1 MLVDLPDKLYARDID
16 DWEYLFAEII
26 FIDRVDL
33 GGEFQRDAG
42 GARYSNRA
50 VRALFRRNPPQKG
63 KVAPCSNDGRCRS
76 GGMPWCIVAT

>member
-1 MLVDLPDKLYARDID
+1 MLVDLPDELYARNIY

-42 GARYSNRA
+42 GPRYSKRT
-50 VRALFRRNPPQKG
+50 VCALFRRNPPRK
-63 KVAPCSNDGRCRS
+63 AR
-76 GGMPWCIVAT
+76 